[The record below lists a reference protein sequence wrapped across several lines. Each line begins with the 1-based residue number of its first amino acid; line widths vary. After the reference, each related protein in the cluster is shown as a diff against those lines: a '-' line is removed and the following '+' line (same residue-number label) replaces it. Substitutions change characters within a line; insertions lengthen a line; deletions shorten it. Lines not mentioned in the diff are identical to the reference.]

1 MAGTQL
7 ISSLVN
13 KHIEGAEPLVEE
25 YLPNLWQEIT
35 YNPRQVNKLRIRVL
49 TVWAAVARALI
60 VRNHP
65 KGEKYTDDVFKLLE
79 DHQIG
84 RDAGKT
90 IGSIAL
96 NNDGVLTKQN
106 HSVVRLFALQ
116 KLCSIVLPRVIAGY
130 KESTDTH
137 LQEAYLV
144 ALASLIRAVPKATY
158 VYMASTLMPILLR
171 GLSLQ
176 DTDLRIN
183 IFETLLQVAKDSA
196 ETVGVSGSDPLVEHA
211 GSLVKASLA
220 NSQVSETG
228 NSRVQICALQLLAAL
243 PNTLRYDLLHPY
255 KAQVIRQLGVV
266 LDDRKRVVRKE
277 AVDCR

>member
-13 KHIEGAEPLVEE
+13 KHTEGAGLLVEE
-25 YLPNLWQEIT
+25 YLPNLWQET
-35 YNPRQVNKLRIRVL
+35 AYNPRQVNKLRIRVL
-49 TVWAAVARALI
+49 KVWAAVARALI

-130 KESTDTH
+130 KESTDAY

-144 ALASLIRAVPKATY
+144 ALASLIRAIPKATY
-158 VYMASTLMPILLR
+158 VYMTSTLMPILLR

-243 PNTLRYDLLHPY
+243 PSTLRYDLLHPY
-255 KAQVIRQLGVV
+255 KAQVIRQLGV
-266 LDDRKRVVRKE
+266 
-277 AVDCR
+277 